1 MLGLGNNVHA
11 NSYSGSSSWTPAS
24 LSNLTLWLAFN
35 QNITADQAADKSS
48 ITHSTTA
55 GDMVDQDKINAWNA
69 FGDTSIN
76 AVQTT
81 EADKPMWEADAA
93 DVGSVNFHNG
103 SKYMN
108 LSENIVLDANTDFT
122 IALRFKPDDFTSRVF
137 FGDSTSEFVRLQS
150 NTVIR
155 LRVNSSN
162 TDFTLASS
170 NIATDKYITLL
181 IVRSDGATGNVN
193 LFVRGADSGYFDGT
207 ATGTQFGSEAQVTG
221 EITLSNLGSSAD
233 DAYNMHGFIK
243 DMLVWD
249 GTAASSADR
258 EQIFDYIEGQ

>member
-1 MLGLGNNVHA
+1 MLGLGNNIRA
-11 NSYSGSSSWTPAS
+11 NSYSSSSSWTPAS

-35 QNITADQAADKSS
+35 QNITADQAADNSS
-48 ITHSTTA
+48 ITRSTAA

-76 AVQTT
+76 ATQTT
-81 EADKPMWEADAA
+81 QADKPLWEADAA
-93 DVGSVNFHNG
+93 DVGCVNFHDG
-103 SKYMN
+103 TKHMD
-108 LSENIVLDANTDFT
+108 LSEDLVLDASTDFT
-122 IALRFKPDDFTSRVF
+122 IAIRFKPDDFSSRVL
-137 FGDSTSEFVRLQS
+137 FGDTTSEFVRLNS

-155 LRVNSSN
+155 LRVNAGN

-193 LFVRGADSGYFDGT
+193 LFIRGADSGYFDGT
-207 ATGTQFGSEAQVTG
+207 ATGTQFGSEAQSTG
-221 EITLSNLGSSAD
+221 EITLSNIGASAD
-233 DAYNMHGFIK
+233 NTAELHAFVK
-243 DMLVWD
+243 DILVWD
-249 GTAASSADR
+249 GTAASSAER